1 MKDVVEK
8 AVKKAIGR
16 NDVLVEFTENENFG
30 DFSTNIA
37 LHLGGSPKEEAEKL
51 VDILKKSPELTKI
64 VSKIEVAGPGFI
76 NFRLS
81 KEALLENLE
90 EILKVKDSFGASDIG
105 KGKTTIVE
113 YSSPNIAKHFAIGHL
128 RSTIIGQALFNMYSF
143 LGYKTIGENHLG
155 DWGTQFGTL
164 LYQINSQ
171 HLTADKLTLDELQ
184 DLYVDFHEK
193 AEINPE
199 LWDEARTWFKK
210 LEEGDEEARHI
221 WRSLVEKSM
230 VEFERIYKLLG
241 VHIENAHSESFYEGI
256 MPSVIE
262 DIRKRKLSKKSQ
274 GAEIVEFKNLPPAM
288 LIKSDGT
295 TTYYTRD
302 LAALA
307 YRIKTWDPA
316 LTIYEVGSDQILH
329 FRQVFETAKLLG
341 WSEGK
346 EFVHIAHGL
355 IRFEHGKM
363 STRKGQSIK
372 LEEVLDKAIKRARQI
387 IEKSETGR
395 GLAEDEKGKVAKAV
409 GIGAVKYFDLMHHP
423 QTDIVFDWNKVFVL
437 EGNSAPYLQYT
448 VARTNSVLAKL
459 KTNSSKLITITNNLK
474 LNKKEFAVLRSL
486 VRFGDVIIT
495 AAKNYSPNLL
505 ANYLFGLAQKYNNF
519 YNSNRIIGSDNES
532 MRIRLTSATGQVLKN
547 GLALLGIQAPERM

>member
-16 NDVLVEFTENENFG
+16 NDVFVEFTENENFG

-37 LHLGGSPKEEAEKL
+37 LHLGASPKEEADKL

-76 NFRLS
+76 NFWLS

-171 HLTADKLTLDELQ
+171 HLTVDKLTLDELQ

-210 LEEGDEEARHI
+210 LEGGDDEARHI

-230 VEFERIYKLLG
+230 VEFERIYELLG
-241 VHIENAHSESFYEGI
+241 IHIENAHGESFYEGI
-256 MPSVIE
+256 MP
-262 DIRKRKLSKKSQ
+262 
-274 GAEIVEFKNLPPAM
+274 
-288 LIKSDGT
+288 
-295 TTYYTRD
+295 
-302 LAALA
+302 
-307 YRIKTWDPA
+307 
-316 LTIYEVGSDQILH
+316 
-329 FRQVFETAKLLG
+329 
-341 WSEGK
+341 
-346 EFVHIAHGL
+346 
-355 IRFEHGKM
+355 
-363 STRKGQSIK
+363 
-372 LEEVLDKAIKRARQI
+372 
-387 IEKSETGR
+387 
-395 GLAEDEKGKVAKAV
+395 
-409 GIGAVKYFDLMHHP
+409 
-423 QTDIVFDWNKVFVL
+423 
-437 EGNSAPYLQYT
+437 
-448 VARTNSVLAKL
+448 
-459 KTNSSKLITITNNLK
+459 
-474 LNKKEFAVLRSL
+474 
-486 VRFGDVIIT
+486 
-495 AAKNYSPNLL
+495 
-505 ANYLFGLAQKYNNF
+505 
-519 YNSNRIIGSDNES
+519 
-532 MRIRLTSATGQVLKN
+532 
-547 GLALLGIQAPERM
+547 

>member
-90 EILKVKDSFGASDIG
+90 EILKVKESFGASDIG
-105 KGKTTIVE
+105 KRKTTIVE

-128 RSTIIGQALFNMYSF
+128 RSTIIGKALFNMYGF

-171 HLTADKLTLDELQ
+171 HLTVDKLTLDELQ

-210 LEEGDEEARHI
+210 LEGGDEEARHI

-230 VEFERIYKLLG
+230 VEFERIYNILG
-241 VHIENAHSESFYEGI
+241 VNIENAHGESFYEGI

-262 DIRKRKLSKKSQ
+262 DIRKRKLSKKSL
-274 GAEIVEFKNLPPAM
+274 GAEIVEFKDLPPAM

-316 LTIYEVGSDQILH
+316 LIIYEVGSDQILH
-329 FRQVFETAKLLG
+329 FRQVFETAKFLG
-341 WSEGK
+341 WSEGR

-372 LEEVLDKAIKRARQI
+372 LEEVLDEAIKRARQI

-448 VARTNSVLAKL
+448 VARTNSVLAKAQ
-459 KTNSSKLITITNNLK
+459 KSFEFRISNFEFNSEELG
-474 LNKKEFAVLRSL
+474 VLRSL
-486 VRFGDVIIT
+486 ARFGDVIIT

-505 ANYLFGLAQKYNNF
+505 TNYLFDLAQKFNAF
-519 YNSNRIIGSDNES
+519 YNSNRIIGSDSEAL
-532 MRIRLTSATGQVLKN
+532 RLRLTSATGQVLKN
-547 GLALLGIQAPERM
+547 GLTLLGIETPERM